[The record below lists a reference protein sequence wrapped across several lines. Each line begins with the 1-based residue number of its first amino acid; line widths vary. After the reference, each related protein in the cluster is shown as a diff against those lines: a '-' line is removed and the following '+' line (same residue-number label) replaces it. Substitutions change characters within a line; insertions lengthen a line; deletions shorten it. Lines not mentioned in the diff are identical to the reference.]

1 MVVLIADDDPVS
13 RRALEAT
20 LAGWGFEVEVVNDG
34 QQALDALL
42 REKNAPRLAVL
53 DWMMPGLDGPEV
65 CRTVRARSTGPYT
78 WLLLLTA
85 RKKGSDL
92 IAGLEAG
99 ADDYIR
105 KPFDP
110 GELKARLRVGERI
123 LALQSELLEAHKAL
137 HVLATR
143 DELTGLYN
151 RRAVM
156 QRLDDELERAGSE
169 GGNLCVLLMD
179 VDHFKHLNDDRGH
192 LAGDEVLR
200 EIAVR
205 LERLVGAEA
214 ALGRYGGDELIA
226 VLPRFDQAAALALA
240 ERMREAAALPIS
252 TRAGSLS
259 TTVSIGCACHSSEQ
273 TAAILITNADVA
285 LYQAKAAGRNRA
297 VAAAP

>member
-1 MVVLIADDDPVS
+1 MLVLIADDDPVS

-20 LAGWGFEVEVVNDG
+20 LTGWGYEVEVVNDG

-42 REKNAPRLAVL
+42 REGAPPRLAVL

-65 CRTVRARSTGPYT
+65 CRIVRARSQGPYA

-99 ADDYIR
+99 ADEYIK

-123 LALQSELLEAHKAL
+123 LALQAQLLEAQKAL

-151 RRAVM
+151 RRAVTE
-156 QRLDDELERAGSE
+156 RLDQELARAARE
-169 GGNLCVLLMD
+169 GGSLCVLLMD

-205 LERLVGAEA
+205 LERVAGPDA

-226 VLPRFDQAAALALA
+226 VLPGLDTASALALA
-240 ERMREAAALPIS
+240 EKMREAAAAPIP
-252 TRAGSLS
+252 TRAGPLS
-259 TTVSIGCACHSSEQ
+259 MTVSIGCGCYAPGQ
-273 TAAILITNADVA
+273 AAGVLIANADVA
-285 LYQAKAAGRNRA
+285 LYRAKAAGRNRTEA
-297 VAAAP
+297 VP

>member
-20 LAGWGFEVEVVNDG
+20 LAGWGYEIEMVTDG

-65 CRTVRARSTGPYT
+65 CRTVRARSEGPYS
-78 WLLLLTA
+78 WLLLLTS

-123 LALQSELLEAHKAL
+123 LALQAQLLEAQKAL

-151 RRAVM
+151 RRAVVE
-156 QRLDDELERAGSE
+156 RLDQELSRAAGE
-169 GGNLCVLLMD
+169 GGKLCVLLVD
-179 VDHFKHLNDDRGH
+179 IDHFKHLNDERGH
-192 LAGDEVLR
+192 QAGDEVLR
-200 EIAVR
+200 EIGVR
-205 LERLVGAEA
+205 LARILRPEA

-226 VLPRFDQAAALALA
+226 IVPGCDPATALALA
-240 ERMREAAALPIS
+240 ERMREAAATPIP
-252 TRAGSLS
+252 TKEGPLNM
-259 TTVSIGCACHSSEQ
+259 TVSIGLASYVPGQ
-273 TAAILITNADVA
+273 AASVLIANADVA
-285 LYQAKAAGRNRA
+285 LYRAKAAGRNR
-297 VAAAP
+297 VEAAP

>member
-20 LAGWGFEVEVVNDG
+20 LTGWGYDVEVVADG
-34 QQALDALL
+34 VQALGALL
-42 REKNAPRLAVL
+42 RDAAPPRLAVL

-65 CRTVRARSTGPYT
+65 CRTVRARSQGPYA

-123 LALQSELLEAHKAL
+123 LALQAQLLEAQKAL
-137 HVLATR
+137 KILATR
-143 DELTGLYN
+143 DELTGLRN

-156 QRLDDELERAGSE
+156 ERLDEELARAARE
-169 GGNLCVLLMD
+169 GGSLSLLLID

-192 LAGDEVLR
+192 QAGDEVLR
-200 EIAVR
+200 AIAVR
-205 LERLVGAEA
+205 LDRVAGPSAV
-214 ALGRYGGDELIA
+214 LGRYGGDELVA
-226 VLPRFDQAAALALA
+226 VLPGCDSAAAVALA
-240 ERMREAAALPIS
+240 EKMREAVSETIP
-252 TRAGSLS
+252 THAGPLS
-259 TTVSIGCACHSSEQ
+259 MTVSIG
-273 TAAILITNADVA
+273 
-285 LYQAKAAGRNRA
+285 
-297 VAAAP
+297 

>member
-20 LAGWGFEVEVVNDG
+20 LAGWGYEVDVVVDG

-42 REKNAPRLAVL
+42 GENAPRLAVL

-65 CRTVRARSTGPYT
+65 CRAVRARSQGPYT

-99 ADDYIR
+99 ADDYIK

-123 LALQSELLEAHKAL
+123 LALQAQLIEAQKAL

-156 QRLDDELERAGSE
+156 ERLDQDLERAARE
-169 GGNLCVLLMD
+169 GGSLCVLLMD

-192 LAGDEVLR
+192 QAGDEVLR
-200 EIAVR
+200 QIAVR
-205 LERLVGAEA
+205 LDSVAGPDA

-226 VLPRFDQAAALALA
+226 VLPGCDSRRAVAIA
-240 ERMREAAALPIS
+240 EKMREAAAAPIP
-252 TRAGSLS
+252 TQGGPLS
-259 TTVSIGCACHSSEQ
+259 MTVSIGCGSYSPGQ
-273 TAAILITNADVA
+273 AASVLIANADVA
-285 LYQAKAAGRNRA
+285 LYRAKAAGRNR
-297 VAAAP
+297 VEAA

>member
-20 LAGWGFEVEVVNDG
+20 LSGWGYEVEVVTDG

-42 REKNAPRLAVL
+42 REKNPPRLAIL

-65 CRTVRARSTGPYT
+65 CRTVRARTQGPYS
-78 WLLLLTA
+78 WLLLLTS

-123 LALQSELLEAHKAL
+123 LALQSQLLEAQKAL
-137 HVLATR
+137 NILATR

-156 QRLDDELERAGSE
+156 ERLDQELSRTARE
-169 GGNLCVLLMD
+169 GGKLCVLLLD
-179 VDHFKHLNDDRGH
+179 VDHFKHLNDERGH
-192 LAGDEVLR
+192 QAGDEVLR
-200 EIAVR
+200 EISVR
-205 LERLVGAEA
+205 LARILGPEA

-226 VLPRFDQAAALALA
+226 ILPACDPAGAFALA
-240 ERMREAAALPIS
+240 ERMRAAAATPIP
-252 TRAGSLS
+252 TEAGQLDM
-259 TTVSIGCACHSSEQ
+259 TVSIGLGSYAPGQS
-273 TAAILITNADVA
+273 AAVLIANADVA
-285 LYQAKAAGRNRA
+285 LYRAKAAGRNRVEA
-297 VAAAP
+297 VR

>member
-1 MVVLIADDDPVS
+1 VRV
-13 RRALEAT
+13 
-20 LAGWGFEVEVVNDG
+20 GWGYDVEVVNDG

-42 REKNAPRLAVL
+42 RESAPARLAVL

-65 CRTVRARSTGPYT
+65 CRIVRARSQGPYA

-110 GELKARLRVGERI
+110 GELKGRLRVGERI
-123 LALQSELLEAHKAL
+123 LALEAQLLEAQKAL

-156 QRLDDELERAGSE
+156 ERLDEEIERAARD
-169 GGNLCVLLMD
+169 GGKLCVLLMD

-200 EIAVR
+200 KIAVR
-205 LERLVGAEA
+205 LERVAGPDD

-226 VLPRFDQAAALALA
+226 ILPGRDSAAAIALA
-240 ERMREAAALPIS
+240 EKMREAAAAPIA
-252 TRAGSLS
+252 TQAGPLS
-259 TTVSIGCACHSSEQ
+259 MTVSIGCGTWSPGE
-273 TAAILITNADVA
+273 AATVLIANADVA
-285 LYQAKAAGRNRA
+285 LYRAKAAGRNR
-297 VAAAP
+297 VEGAP

>member
-20 LAGWGFEVEVVNDG
+20 LTGWGYEVEVVGDG
-34 QQALDALL
+34 AQALEALL
-42 REKNAPRLAVL
+42 RDGAPRLAVL
-53 DWMMPGLDGPEV
+53 DWMMPGLDGPEI
-65 CRTVRARSTGPYT
+65 CRTVRARSQGPYA
-78 WLLLLTA
+78 WLLLLPA

-123 LALQSELLEAHKAL
+123 LGLQAQLLEAQKAL

-143 DELTGLYN
+143 DELTGLCN

-156 QRLDDELERAGSE
+156 ERLDHELERSARE
-169 GGNLCVLLMD
+169 GRSLCVLLVD
-179 VDHFKHLNDDRGH
+179 VDHFKDLKGDRGDV
-192 LAGDEVLR
+192 AGEEGLG

-205 LERLVGAEA
+205 LG
-214 ALGRYGGDELIA
+214 
-226 VLPRFDQAAALALA
+226 
-240 ERMREAAALPIS
+240 
-252 TRAGSLS
+252 
-259 TTVSIGCACHSSEQ
+259 
-273 TAAILITNADVA
+273 DVA
-285 LYQAKAAGRNRA
+285 
-297 VAAAP
+297 

>member
-20 LAGWGFEVEVVNDG
+20 LAGWGFEVEVVTDG

-42 REKNAPRLAVL
+42 REKNPPRLAVL
-53 DWMMPGLDGPEV
+53 DWMMPGVDGPEV
-65 CRTVRARSTGPYT
+65 CRTVRARAQGPYS
-78 WLLLLTA
+78 WMLLLTS

-110 GELKARLRVGERI
+110 GELKARLLVGERI
-123 LALQSELLEAHKAL
+123 LALQSQLLEAQKAL

-156 QRLDDELERAGSE
+156 ERFDQELLRAERE
-169 GGNLCVLLMD
+169 GGKLCVLLLD
-179 VDHFKHLNDDRGH
+179 VDHFKHLNDERGH
-192 LAGDEVLR
+192 QAGDEVLR
-200 EIAVR
+200 EISVR
-205 LERLVGAEA
+205 LERILGPEA

-226 VLPRFDQAAALALA
+226 ILPGCDPAAAFALA
-240 ERMREAAALPIS
+240 ERMREAAAIPIP
-252 TRAGSLS
+252 TEAGPVVM
-259 TTVSIGCACHSSEQ
+259 TVSIGVGSYAPGL
-273 TAAILITNADVA
+273 AAAVLIANADVA
-285 LYQAKAAGRNRA
+285 LYRAKAAGRNR
-297 VAAAP
+297 VQAAS

>member
-1 MVVLIADDDPVS
+1 MLVLIADDDPVS

-20 LAGWGFEVEVVNDG
+20 LASWGYDVEVVDDG
-34 QQALDALL
+34 VQALAALL
-42 REKNAPRLAVL
+42 RDGAPPRLAVL

-65 CRTVRARSTGPYT
+65 CRTVRARSQGPYA

-123 LALQSELLEAHKAL
+123 LGLQEQLLAAQQALS
-137 HVLATR
+137 VLATR
-143 DELTGLYN
+143 DELTGLFN
-151 RRAVM
+151 RRAMVE
-156 QRLDDELERAGSE
+156 RLDQELDRAARE
-169 GGNLCVLLMD
+169 GGSLSILLID

-192 LAGDEVLR
+192 QAGDEVLR

-205 LERLVGAEA
+205 LDRVAGPSA
-214 ALGRYGGDELIA
+214 ALGRYGGDELVA
-226 VLPRFDQAAALALA
+226 VLPGSDSAAAVAVA
-240 ERMREAAALPIS
+240 EKMRKAVSEAIP
-252 TRAGSLS
+252 THAGPLS
-259 TTVSIGCACHSSEQ
+259 MTVSIGCGTHRPGQ
-273 TAAILITNADVA
+273 AASVLIANADVA
-285 LYQAKAAGRNRA
+285 LYRAKAAGRDR
-297 VAAAP
+297 VEAAP

>member
-20 LAGWGFEVEVVNDG
+20 LGGWGYEVEVVNDG

-123 LALQSELLEAHKAL
+123 LALQAQLLEAQKAL

-156 QRLDDELERAGSE
+156 QRLDDEIERTRTE
-169 GGNLCVLLMD
+169 GGKLCVLLMD

-192 LAGDEVLR
+192 LAGDEVLH
-200 EIAVR
+200 EIAAR
-205 LERLVGAEA
+205 LERLIGPEA

-226 VLPRFDQAAALALA
+226 VLPRFDQPAALALA
-240 ERMREAAALPIS
+240 ERMREAASLPIA
-252 TRAGSLS
+252 THAGPLS
-259 TTVSIGCACHSSEQ
+259 STVSIGCACHSPEQ
-273 TAAILITNADVA
+273 TAASLIADADVA
-285 LYQAKAAGRNRA
+285 LYQAK
-297 VAAAP
+297 

>member
-20 LAGWGFEVEVVNDG
+20 LTGWGYDVEVVNEG
-34 QQALDALL
+34 VQALGALL
-42 REKNAPRLAVL
+42 RDGAPPRLAVL

-65 CRTVRARSTGPYT
+65 CRTVRARSQGPYA

-99 ADDYIR
+99 ADDYIL

-123 LALQSELLEAHKAL
+123 LALQAQLLEAQKAL
-137 HVLATR
+137 KILATR
-143 DELTGLYN
+143 DELTCLRN

-156 QRLDDELERAGSE
+156 ERLDEELARAARE
-169 GGNLCVLLMD
+169 GGSLSLLLID

-192 LAGDEVLR
+192 QAGDEVLR
-200 EIAVR
+200 ALAVR
-205 LERLVGAEA
+205 LDRVAGPSAV
-214 ALGRYGGDELIA
+214 LGRYGGDELVA
-226 VLPRFDQAAALALA
+226 VLPGCDSAAAIALA
-240 ERMREAAALPIS
+240 EKMREAVSETIP
-252 TRAGSLS
+252 THAGPLS
-259 TTVSIGCACHSSEQ
+259 MTVSIGCGTHSPGQ
-273 TAAILITNADVA
+273 AATVLIANADVA
-285 LYQAKAAGRNRA
+285 LYRAKAAGRNR
-297 VAAAP
+297 VEAAP

>member
-20 LAGWGFEVEVVNDG
+20 LGGWGYEVEVVNDG

-65 CRTVRARSTGPYT
+65 CRTVRERSQGPYT

-92 IAGLEAG
+92 IAGLQAG

-110 GELKARLRVGERI
+110 GELKARLRTGERI
-123 LALQSELLEAHKAL
+123 LALQSQLLEAQERL
-137 HVLATR
+137 HALATR
-143 DELTGLYN
+143 DELTGLFN

-156 QRLDDELERAGSE
+156 ERLDDELARASSE
-169 GGNLCVLLMD
+169 GGQLCVLLVD
-179 VDHFKHLNDDRGH
+179 VDHFKHPNDDRRH
-192 LAGDEVLR
+192 LAGDQVLR
-200 EIAVR
+200 GIGGR
-205 LERLVGAEA
+205 
-214 ALGRYGGDELIA
+214 LGRSCRGEGG
-226 VLPRFDQAAALALA
+226 
-240 ERMREAAALPIS
+240 
-252 TRAGSLS
+252 
-259 TTVSIGCACHSSEQ
+259 
-273 TAAILITNADVA
+273 
-285 LYQAKAAGRNRA
+285 AGRDARRA
-297 VAAAP
+297 P

>member
-20 LAGWGFEVEVVNDG
+20 LAGWGYEVEVVNDG

-42 REKNAPRLAVL
+42 REKNPPRLAVL

-65 CRTVRARSTGPYT
+65 CRTVRARSQGPYA

-123 LALQSELLEAHKAL
+123 LGLQAQLLEAQKAL
-137 HVLATR
+137 SILATR
-143 DELTGLYN
+143 DELTGLFN
-151 RRAVM
+151 RRAVVE
-156 QRLDDELERAGSE
+156 RLDQELDRIVRD
-169 GGNLCVLLMD
+169 GGKLSILLID

-192 LAGDEVLR
+192 QAGDEVLR

-205 LERLVGAEA
+205 LDRVAGPSA

-226 VLPRFDQAAALALA
+226 ILPGCDSAAGMALA
-240 ERMREAAALPIS
+240 EKMRKAVSEVIP
-252 TRAGSLS
+252 TDAGPLS
-259 TTVSIGCACHSSEQ
+259 MTVSIGCGTLSPGQSAS
-273 TAAILITNADVA
+273 TLIANADVA
-285 LYQAKAAGRNRA
+285 LYRAKAAGRDR
-297 VAAAP
+297 VEAAP

>member
-13 RRALEAT
+13 RCALEAALT
-20 LAGWGFEVEVVNDG
+20 GWGYDVEVVNDG

-42 REKNAPRLAVL
+42 RESAPARLAVL

-65 CRTVRARSTGPYT
+65 CRIVRARSQGPYA

-110 GELKARLRVGERI
+110 GELKGRLRVGERI
-123 LALQSELLEAHKAL
+123 LALEAQLLEAQKAL

-156 QRLDDELERAGSE
+156 ERLDEEIERAARD
-169 GGNLCVLLMD
+169 GGKLCVLLMD

-200 EIAVR
+200 KIAVR
-205 LERLVGAEA
+205 LERVAGPDD

-226 VLPRFDQAAALALA
+226 ILPGRDSAAAIALA
-240 ERMREAAALPIS
+240 EKMREAAAAPIA
-252 TRAGSLS
+252 TQAGPLS
-259 TTVSIGCACHSSEQ
+259 MTVSIGCGTWSPGQ
-273 TAAILITNADVA
+273 AATVLIANADVA
-285 LYQAKAAGRNRA
+285 LYRAKAAGRNR
-297 VAAAP
+297 VEGAP

>member
-1 MVVLIADDDPVS
+1 MLVLIADDDPVS

-20 LAGWGFEVEVVNDG
+20 LTGWGYDVEVVADG
-34 QQALDALL
+34 VQALGALL
-42 REKNAPRLAVL
+42 RDGAPPRLAVL

-65 CRTVRARSTGPYT
+65 CRTVRARSQGPYA

-123 LALQSELLEAHKAL
+123 LALQAQLLEAQKAL
-137 HVLATR
+137 SILATR
-143 DELTGLYN
+143 DELTGLCN

-156 QRLDDELERAGSE
+156 ERLDQELDRNGQE
-169 GGNLCVLLMD
+169 GGSLSVLLID

-192 LAGDEVLR
+192 QAGDEVLR

-205 LERLVGAEA
+205 LDRVAGPSA

-226 VLPRFDQAAALALA
+226 ILPGCDSAAALALA
-240 ERMREAAALPIS
+240 EKMREAVSEAIP
-252 TRAGSLS
+252 TQAGPLS
-259 TTVSIGCACHSSEQ
+259 MTVSIGCGTHSAGQ
-273 TAAILITNADVA
+273 AASVLIANADVA
-285 LYQAKAAGRNRA
+285 LYRAKAAGRDR
-297 VAAAP
+297 VEAAP

>member
-1 MVVLIADDDPVS
+1 MLVLIADDDPVS
-13 RRALEAT
+13 RRALQAT
-20 LAGWGFEVEVVNDG
+20 LLGWGYEVEVVVDG

-42 REKNAPRLAVL
+42 REGAPRLAIL
-53 DWMMPGLDGPEV
+53 DWMMPGVDGPEV
-65 CRTVRARSTGPYT
+65 CRTVRARSQGPYA

-99 ADDYIR
+99 ADDYIS

-110 GELKARLRVGERI
+110 GELQARLRVGERI
-123 LALQSELLEAHKAL
+123 LALQAQLLEAQKAL

-156 QRLDDELERAGSE
+156 ERLDQELERAERE

-192 LAGDEVLR
+192 QAGDEVLR

-205 LERLVGAEA
+205 LDRVAGPSA

-226 VLPRFDQAAALALA
+226 VLPACDSAAAVALA
-240 ERMREAAALPIS
+240 EKMRAAAADPIA
-252 TRAGSLS
+252 TQAGPVSM
-259 TTVSIGCACHSSEQ
+259 TVSIGCGNHSPGQ
-273 TAAILITNADVA
+273 TATVLIANADVA
-285 LYQAKAAGRNRA
+285 LYRAKAAGRNRVEA
-297 VAAAP
+297 GP

>member
-13 RRALEAT
+13 RRALEAALT
-20 LAGWGFEVEVVNDG
+20 GWGYDVEVVDDG

-42 REKNAPRLAVL
+42 RESAPARLAVL

-65 CRTVRARSTGPYT
+65 CRIVRARSQGPYA

-110 GELKARLRVGERI
+110 GELKGRLRVGERI
-123 LALQSELLEAHKAL
+123 LALEAQLLEAQKAL

-156 QRLDDELERAGSE
+156 ERLDEEIERAARD
-169 GGNLCVLLMD
+169 GGKLCVLLMD

-200 EIAVR
+200 KIAVR
-205 LERLVGAEA
+205 LERVAGPDD

-226 VLPRFDQAAALALA
+226 ILPGRDSAAAIALA
-240 ERMREAAALPIS
+240 EKMREAAAAPIA
-252 TRAGSLS
+252 TQAGPLS
-259 TTVSIGCACHSSEQ
+259 MTVSIGCGTWSPGQ
-273 TAAILITNADVA
+273 AATVLIANADVA
-285 LYQAKAAGRNRA
+285 LYRAKAAGRNR
-297 VAAAP
+297 VEGAP

>member
-20 LAGWGFEVEVVNDG
+20 LAGWGYEVEVVNDG

-42 REKNAPRLAVL
+42 RDDAPRLAVL

-65 CRTVRARSTGPYT
+65 CRTVRARSEGPYS
-78 WLLLLTA
+78 WLLLLTS

-99 ADDYIR
+99 ADDYIK

-123 LALQSELLEAHKAL
+123 LALQTQLLEAQKAL

-156 QRLDDELERAGSE
+156 ERLDEELSRVSGE
-169 GGNLCVLLMD
+169 GGSLCVLLMD
-179 VDHFKHLNDDRGH
+179 VDHFKHLNDERGH

-205 LERLVGAEA
+205 LDRIVGPNA

-226 VLPRFDQAAALALA
+226 VLPGCDAPAALALG
-240 ERMREAAALPIS
+240 EEMRQAASVPIA
-252 TRAGSLS
+252 TQAGLFNM
-259 TTVSIGCACHSSEQ
+259 TVSIGCGTYSPGQGA
-273 TAAILITNADVA
+273 TILIANADIA
-285 LYQAKAAGRNRA
+285 LYRAKAAGRNRVEA
-297 VAAAP
+297 VP

>member
-20 LAGWGFEVEVVNDG
+20 LTGWGYDVEVVNDG
-34 QQALDALL
+34 VQALGALL
-42 REKNAPRLAVL
+42 RDGAPPRLAVL

-65 CRTVRARSTGPYT
+65 CRTVRARSQGPYA

-123 LALQSELLEAHKAL
+123 LALQAQLLEAQKAL
-137 HVLATR
+137 SILATR
-143 DELTGLYN
+143 DELTGLCN

-156 QRLDDELERAGSE
+156 ERLDRELDRAGRE
-169 GGNLCVLLMD
+169 GGSLSILLID

-192 LAGDEVLR
+192 QAGDEVLR

-205 LERLVGAEA
+205 LDRVVGPSA

-226 VLPRFDQAAALALA
+226 ILPGCDSAAAVALA
-240 ERMREAAALPIS
+240 EKMREAVSAAIP
-252 TRAGSLS
+252 TQAGPLS
-259 TTVSIGCACHSSEQ
+259 MTVSIGCGTH
-273 TAAILITNADVA
+273 AAGQAASVLIANADVA
-285 LYQAKAAGRNRA
+285 LYRAKAAGRDR
-297 VAAAP
+297 VEAAP

>member
-20 LAGWGFEVEVVNDG
+20 LTGWGYDVEVVNDG
-34 QQALDALL
+34 VQALGALL
-42 REKNAPRLAVL
+42 RDGAPPRLAVL

-65 CRTVRARSTGPYT
+65 CRTVRARSQGPYA

-123 LALQSELLEAHKAL
+123 LALQAQLLEAQKAL
-137 HVLATR
+137 SILATR
-143 DELTGLYN
+143 DELTGLCN

-156 QRLDDELERAGSE
+156 ERLDRELDRAGRE
-169 GGNLCVLLMD
+169 GGSLSVLLID

-192 LAGDEVLR
+192 QAGDEVLR

-205 LERLVGAEA
+205 LDRVAGPSAT
-214 ALGRYGGDELIA
+214 LGRYGGDELIA
-226 VLPRFDQAAALALA
+226 ILPGSDSAAAVALA
-240 ERMREAAALPIS
+240 EKMREAVSAAIP
-252 TRAGSLS
+252 TQAGPLS
-259 TTVSIGCACHSSEQ
+259 MTVSIGCGTHSPGQ
-273 TAAILITNADVA
+273 AASVLIANADVA
-285 LYQAKAAGRNRA
+285 LYRAKAAGRDR
-297 VAAAP
+297 VEAAP

>member
-20 LAGWGFEVEVVNDG
+20 LAGWGYDVEVVNDG
-34 QQALDALL
+34 VQALGALL
-42 REKNAPRLAVL
+42 RDGEPPRLAVL

-65 CRTVRARSTGPYT
+65 CRTVRARSQGPYA

-123 LALQSELLEAHKAL
+123 LALQAQLLEAQKAL
-137 HVLATR
+137 SVLATR
-143 DELTGLYN
+143 DELTGLFN
-151 RRAVM
+151 RRAMVE
-156 QRLDDELERAGSE
+156 RLDQELARTARE
-169 GGNLCVLLMD
+169 GGNLSILLID

-192 LAGDEVLR
+192 QAGDEVLR

-205 LERLVGAEA
+205 LDRVAGPSA

-226 VLPRFDQAAALALA
+226 ILPGCDSAAAVALA
-240 ERMREAAALPIS
+240 EKMREAVSAAIP
-252 TRAGSLS
+252 TQAGPVSM
-259 TTVSIGCACHSSEQ
+259 TVSIGCGTHSAGQ
-273 TAAILITNADVA
+273 AASVLIANADVA
-285 LYQAKAAGRNRA
+285 LYRAKAAGRNR
-297 VAAAP
+297 VEAAP

>member
-13 RRALEAT
+13 RRALEAALT
-20 LAGWGFEVEVVNDG
+20 GWGYDVEVVNDG

-42 REKNAPRLAVL
+42 RESAPARLAVL

-65 CRTVRARSTGPYT
+65 CRIVRARSQGPYA

-110 GELKARLRVGERI
+110 GELKGRLRVGGRI
-123 LALQSELLEAHKAL
+123 LALEAQLLEAQKAL

-156 QRLDDELERAGSE
+156 ERLDEEIERAARD
-169 GGNLCVLLMD
+169 GGKLCVLLMD

-200 EIAVR
+200 KIAVR
-205 LERLVGAEA
+205 LERVAGPDD

-226 VLPRFDQAAALALA
+226 ILPGRDSAAAIALA
-240 ERMREAAALPIS
+240 EKMREAAAAPIA
-252 TRAGSLS
+252 TQAGPLS
-259 TTVSIGCACHSSEQ
+259 MTVSIGCGTWSPGE
-273 TAAILITNADVA
+273 AATVLIANADVA
-285 LYQAKAAGRNRA
+285 LYRAKAAGRNR
-297 VAAAP
+297 VEGAP

>member
-13 RRALEAT
+13 RRALEAALT
-20 LAGWGFEVEVVNDG
+20 GWGYDVEVVNDG

-42 REKNAPRLAVL
+42 RESAPARLAVL

-65 CRTVRARSTGPYT
+65 CRIVRARSQGPYA

-110 GELKARLRVGERI
+110 GELKGRLRVGERI
-123 LALQSELLEAHKAL
+123 LALEAQLLEAQKAL

-156 QRLDDELERAGSE
+156 ERLDEEIERAARD
-169 GGNLCVLLMD
+169 GGKLCVLLMD

-200 EIAVR
+200 KIAVR
-205 LERLVGAEA
+205 LERVAGPDD

-226 VLPRFDQAAALALA
+226 ILPGRDSAAAIALA
-240 ERMREAAALPIS
+240 EKMREAAAAPIA
-252 TRAGSLS
+252 TQAGPLS
-259 TTVSIGCACHSSEQ
+259 MTVSIGCGTWSPGE
-273 TAAILITNADVA
+273 AATVLIANADVA
-285 LYQAKAAGRNRA
+285 LYRAKAAGRNR
-297 VAAAP
+297 VEGAP